1 MTKFRLAHL
10 GLVMAALGFTAA
22 TPLLGLSSVAIAAET
37 VRQEI
42 GGPLKAAQDLMKSGK
57 NKEALNEL
65 RKLDGVGGK
74 TANENYLIERVRASA
89 ASSAGDYDTA
99 AKSFE
104 ALINSGKLPAGE
116 AAKFNEGLVGIY
128 MRAKDYNKANAVI
141 TRSLKERDDPKLR
154 AYLIQNYYSMGNFGA
169 ATTAVQAEVR
179 ADEKAGR
186 VPSEEQL
193 QMLANLQNRSGDKT
207 SYVATIEKL
216 AAHYPKVSYWTD
228 LLNRVSGKQGFSERL
243 GVDVYRLKLQTNL
256 MKKPSDYMELAQL
269 VLRDGAAGEAVK
281 VVNKG
286 YKEGI
291 LGIGP
296 DAPRHQRLKD
306 LAEKNLAE
314 SKATMATNEAN
325 LLKAKD
331 NDGLVNLGYAYV
343 QNGQTDKGIAMIE
356 AAIKDGDLKRPDDAK
371 LRLGQ
376 AYATAGKKAQAITAL
391 KSVGGKDGTA
401 DLARYYIMALN
412 RPLA

>member
-22 TPLLGLSSVAIAAET
+22 TPLLGLSSVAYAAET

-65 RKLDGVGGK
+65 RKLEGVSGK

-116 AAKFNEGLVGIY
+116 AAKFNEGLIGIY

-141 TRSLKERDDPKLR
+141 QRSLKERDDPKLR

-179 ADEKAGR
+179 NDEKGGR
-186 VPSEEQL
+186 APSEENL

-207 SYVATIEKL
+207 GYVGTIEKL
-216 AAHYPKVSYWTD
+216 ATYYPKINYWTD

-243 GVDVYRLKLQTNL
+243 GIDVYRLKLQTNL

-269 VLRDGAAGEAVK
+269 ALRDGAAGEAVK
-281 VVNKG
+281 VVDKG
-286 YKEGI
+286 YKAGI

-296 DAPRHQRLKD
+296 DAARHQRLKD
-306 LAEKNLAE
+306 LADKTLADSKNANVKLEE
-314 SKATMATNEAN
+314 S
-325 LLKAKD
+325 LVKAKD
-331 NDGLVNLGYAYV
+331 NDGLLSLGYALV
-343 QNGQTDKGIAMIE
+343 QAGQVDKGLAMME
-356 AAIKDGDLKRPDDAK
+356 AAIKADLKRPDDAR

-376 AYATAGKKAQAITAL
+376 AYAVAGKKAQAVAML